1 MWINTHQIYQE
12 DFEFTEEEIASIKD
26 IFIQADK
33 IFRLEFDHY
42 SIDWLKE
49 KMIRFDGN
57 TTLLLLCKAMIVMK
71 ENGAQTIDELDK
83 LYNKEKTNQ
92 LNEVEDTIES
102 FKDSINVN
110 LSEKPIDVVKRFV
123 EQEVQK
129 KIDDVQEIMSFIQK

>member
-1 MWINTHQIYQE
+1 MWINIHQINQE
-12 DFEFTEEEIASIKD
+12 DFKFTEDEIASIKET
-26 IFIQADK
+26 FIQADK
-33 IFRLEFDHY
+33 IFRLEFDNY

-49 KMIRFDGN
+49 KMIKFDGN

-92 LNEVEDTIES
+92 SNEVENTIES
-102 FKDSINVN
+102 FKDCININ

-123 EQEVQK
+123 EQEAQK
-129 KIDDVQEIMSFIQK
+129 KIDDVQEIMLLIQK